1 MAIAKNK
8 VLLIIVG
15 VLLLTNIGMLLFFL
29 NLKTPGGRFV
39 RNIKGRQ
46 GFVEILE
53 KRVGFSPRQLSAYQE
68 LRSQHWTR
76 MRPLMT
82 DMRNAK
88 DSFYRMLYLP
98 EVPDS
103 ALQQAAAVIGRRQVA
118 IDLQTFRHFQ
128 QVRNLCNSSQRP
140 AFDSLIHQVVYKMS
154 APFRRDRDSLRIR
167 RLRR

>member
-29 NLKTPGGRFV
+29 NLKSPGGRFT

-46 GFVEILE
+46 VFVKVLE
-53 KRVGFSPRQLSAYQE
+53 EKVGFSPQQVNAYQE
-68 LRSQHWTR
+68 LRSRHWTK

-88 DSFYRMLYLP
+88 DSFYRMLYRP
-98 EVPDS
+98 EATDS
-103 ALQQAAAVIGRRQVA
+103 ALQNAAALIGRRQAA
-118 IDLQTFRHFQ
+118 IDLQTFHHFQ
-128 QVRNLCNSSQRP
+128 QVRNLCNASQRP

-167 RLRR
+167 RIRR